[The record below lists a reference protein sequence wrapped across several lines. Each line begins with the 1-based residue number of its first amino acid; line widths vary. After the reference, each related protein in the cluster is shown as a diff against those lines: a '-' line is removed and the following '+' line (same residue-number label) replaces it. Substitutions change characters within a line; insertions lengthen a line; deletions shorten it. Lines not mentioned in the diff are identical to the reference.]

1 MSYHTKLYLIVIS
14 ARSAKAL
21 GIMFADYSNAF
32 MCPLILGCLLLFCE
46 AHTTVRAWWKV
57 FYYVVNLVQ

>member
-1 MSYHTKLYLIVIS
+1 MLYHTKLYLIVIG
-14 ARSAKAL
+14 AWSAKAL

-32 MCPLILGCLLLFCE
+32 MCPPDFGLPAICE
-46 AHTTVRAWWKV
+46 AHTTIRAWWKD